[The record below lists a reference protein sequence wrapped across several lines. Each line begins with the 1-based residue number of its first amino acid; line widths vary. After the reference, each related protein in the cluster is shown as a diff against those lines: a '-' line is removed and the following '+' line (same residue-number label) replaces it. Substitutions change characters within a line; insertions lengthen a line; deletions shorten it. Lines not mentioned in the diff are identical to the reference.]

1 MAKLPTILMPAAATL
16 AAVAMVAVDAP
27 RMAGTPASPSPVAA
41 SATAPTTIP
50 AIFRAFAIKTPL
62 AIKPIT
68 VLDWPFRSEEHTSEL
83 QSLMRISY
91 AVFCLKKKKKH
102 NTQIHTQKYS
112 LKVTY
117 NNKITRINIKYNL

>member
-68 VLDWPFRSEEHTSEL
+68 VLDWPFPTASSPPCSNYNQDSEEHTSEL
-83 QSLMRISY
+83 QSLMLHL
-91 AVFCLKKKKKH
+91 VFLPLLEKK
-102 NTQIHTQKYS
+102 
-112 LKVTY
+112 
-117 NNKITRINIKYNL
+117 NN

>member
-16 AAVAMVAVDAP
+16 AAVAMVAVDEP

-50 AIFRAFAIKTPL
+50 AIFRAFAIKT
-62 AIKPIT
+62 
-68 VLDWPFRSEEHTSEL
+68 RSEEHTSEL

-91 AVFCLKKKKKH
+91 AVFCLKKNKKKTQTYIYCQH
-102 NTQIHTQKYS
+102 RYTTKQSQYNT
-112 LKVTY
+112 
-117 NNKITRINIKYNL
+117 INIQSL